1 MKLGVNTEIAFT
13 YMISRIKSTV
23 VAAMGVTFGIG
34 VFIFMS
40 SLITGTNDY
49 SEKTMLS
56 ATPHIRLFNDNTLS
70 DNHML
75 DKYLGD
81 SSINLISNPQL
92 VPKENRI
99 YNPDAVMAQ
108 LFKHPGIEAIS
119 KQVQAN
125 VIYSKGNVQ
134 KNGTAF
140 GVNMPEQDKMFDIS
154 FYMIAG
160 NVQSLEGHPDHVII
174 GAGVA
179 ANLNARLGDY
189 IRLTTSGG
197 LVKTLKVSGIFRT
210 TIKAV
215 DDTKSYVNIPVV
227 QQLLQKDR
235 SYITD
240 IYINIKDYYN
250 ANAIGADMAREAGYS
265 SESWQQANQQSLAGR
280 KIRDII
286 ANSIVFTILLV
297 AGFGIYNILNMVI
310 YEKIKEIAILK
321 ATGFQGIDV
330 VSIFLQQAL
339 FIGIVGSMLGIV
351 FGWILSFSLSKL
363 YIGIGNVRY
372 LPITFLTK
380 HYLQG
385 AGFGIV
391 TSFFAGYIP
400 ARKASKVDPVM
411 IIRG

>member
-240 IYINIKDYYN
+240 IYINIKDYYS
-250 ANAIGADMAREAGYS
+250 ANAIGAEMAREAGYS

>member
-81 SSINLISNPQL
+81 STINLISNPQL

-108 LFKHPGIEAIS
+108 LLKRPGIEAIS
-119 KQVQAN
+119 KQVTAN

-140 GVNMPEQDKMFDIS
+140 GVNMPEQDKMFDIT

-179 ANLNARLGDY
+179 DNLNARLGDY

-250 ANAIGADMAREAGYS
+250 ANAIGADMAQAAGYR

-339 FIGIVGSMLGIV
+339 FIGIVGSILGIV

-363 YIGIGNVRY
+363 YIGVGNVRY

>member
-250 ANAIGADMAREAGYS
+250 ANAIGAEMAREAGYS
-265 SESWQQANQQSLAGR
+265 SESRQQANQQSLAGR

-372 LPITFLTK
+372 LPITF
-380 HYLQG
+380 
-385 AGFGIV
+385 
-391 TSFFAGYIP
+391 
-400 ARKASKVDPVM
+400 
-411 IIRG
+411 